1 MRRLLLTLAILLLLG
16 GLAAGAWLYLHP
28 STVAGQFAGYRVG
41 AAATYSLAKR
51 EIASFDSGSDRKAQ
65 DRELVAG
72 WATGNRQ
79 FDLYLA
85 KYLSEPECS
94 DDLRQAF
101 SLELG
106 WREELLP
113 RWAHYWAWRAKQEPA
128 AEADSVLEYLTA
140 LAQASPPRSLT
151 WREVLDVQAVFT
163 LSGRSDLAHRLSP
176 ENWRERFEEFSRAKS
191 EDFEIARPVSPLP
204 E

>member
-1 MRRLLLTLAILLLLG
+1 MRRFFAALAILLLLG

-28 STVAGQFAGYRVG
+28 TQLTGQFAGYRVG

-51 EIASFDSGSDRKAQ
+51 EIAGFDSGSDRKAK

-72 WATGNRQ
+72 WGTGNRQ

-106 WREELLP
+106 WREELLA
-113 RWAHYWAWRAKQEPA
+113 RWAHYWAWRAKQDPA
-128 AEADSVLEYLTA
+128 AEADSVVEYLAA
-140 LAQASPPRSLT
+140 LAKASPPRLLT

-163 LSGRSDLAHRLSP
+163 LLGRGDLAHRLSP
-176 ENWRERFEEFSRAKS
+176 ENWRSRWDEFSLAKR
-191 EDFEIARPVSPLP
+191 EQTEIKRPALPLP

>member
-1 MRRLLLTLAILLLLG
+1 MRRLLLTLAILFLLG
-16 GLAAGAWLYLHP
+16 SLAAGAWLYLHP
-28 STVAGQFAGYRVG
+28 TQLTGQFAGYRVG

-51 EIASFDSGSDRKAQ
+51 EIAGFDSGSDRKAK

-72 WATGNRQ
+72 WGTGNRQ
-79 FDLYLA
+79 FDLYLV

-94 DDLRQAF
+94 EDLRQSF

-113 RWAHYWAWRAKQEPA
+113 RWAQYWAWRAKQEPD
-128 AEADSVLEYLTA
+128 AEADSIVEYLTA
-140 LAQASPPRSLT
+140 LAQASPPRLLT
-151 WREVLDVQAVFT
+151 WREVLDVQAVFALT
-163 LSGRSDLAHRLSP
+163 GRPELAHRLSP
-176 ENWRERFEEFSRAKS
+176 ENWRERFAEFSRAKP
-191 EDFEIARPVSPLP
+191 EDFEIKRPGSPLP